1 MTTRKVLTTIA
12 LHAEW
17 VDYCKAQGLPCISA
31 DELLHEDNIT
41 ATQRR
46 YITNFIA
53 IWEEAQAAEDAA
65 QHALQPHVVEYRGL
79 KIEGFAYAP
88 AADER
93 ELENIRRQIALD
105 VERRNRGL
113 EQRRMARLV
122 GEIAR

>member
-1 MTTRKVLTTIA
+1 MTTRNVLTTIA

-46 YITNFIA
+46 YIANFIA

-79 KIEGFAYAP
+79 KIEGVAYAP

-113 EQRRMARLV
+113 EKRRIAHLV